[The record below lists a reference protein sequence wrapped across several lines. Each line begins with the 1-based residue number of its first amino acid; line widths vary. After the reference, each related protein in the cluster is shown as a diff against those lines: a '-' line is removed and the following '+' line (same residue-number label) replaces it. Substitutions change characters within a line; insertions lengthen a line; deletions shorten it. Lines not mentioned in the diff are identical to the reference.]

1 MDRDE
6 FRESLTCPRC
16 ESEMEFAGTRQF
28 HEGTRLWDFLG
39 GLFELVKH
47 REALDV
53 YVCKLCGKVEFFLS
67 GIGEDLRGGGPA
79 MRDVSFDI
87 ETRARSVGSTMPP
100 VPVSPPTQPASDSA
114 AAGASES
121 AGTPAWESVAP
132 AATDWT
138 CAACGE
144 KNPGNF
150 EICWR
155 CVTPRN

>member
-1 MDRDE
+1 MADDD
-6 FRESLTCPRC
+6 FRESITCLRC

-39 GLFELVKH
+39 GLFELLKH

-53 YVCKLCGKVEFFLS
+53 YACKLCGKVEFFLS
-67 GIGEDLRGGGPA
+67 GVGEDMRSGAPT
-79 MRDVSFDI
+79 MRDVALDI
-87 ETRARSVGSTMPP
+87 AARANPADPAIPP
-100 VPVSPPTQPASDSA
+100 VPVRPPIPPPADSA
-114 AAGASES
+114 AQGAPDS
-121 AGTPAWESVAP
+121 AGRAGWDSVAP

-138 CAACGE
+138 CTACGE
-144 KNPGNF
+144 KNPENF